1 MATEKTFTIAG
12 VTTQYGKTKQ
22 RFANGSL
29 ENRVKSLTR
38 AGCTDIKLFNL
49 PSAMTKEDA
58 RAWLEQKFGAE
69 AKTTVSTDAEKVA
82 A

>member
-1 MATEKTFTIAG
+1 MANEKTFTIAG

-49 PSAMTKEDA
+49 PSAMSKEDA
-58 RAWLEQKFGAE
+58 RAWLEQQFGTTTVVSDNAE
-69 AKTTVSTDAEKVA
+69 AKA